1 MDIIL
6 QCVRINN
13 FRSIENMEVDL
24 GAINILIGQNNA
36 GKSNFLGAL
45 DVAFNGSRTISEE
58 DIYIGYNEHMSRNKK
73 AIIDL
78 KICPFNGKDIE
89 KAFSDF
95 WKFDVLDRIFRD
107 LLGADRQVFVK
118 GLDGRKLTR
127 TGGRIDAGGVWG
139 FRIFAVVRQIGQE
152 IEDLGRFDRGHEGC
166 INIRNRN
173 IFERCVV
180 RHLAAHKLQK
190 AQEHAQV
197 EVVFGDSAARLP
209 LDCLVIR

>member
-95 WKFDVLDRIFRD
+95 WTSVFTDKWITIDEINGSYVGIRTIIEFDIKKNDYVIVKKPIIEWNDSIETSKV
-107 LLGADRQVFVK
+107 GKRQQYTS
-118 GLDGRKLTR
+118 DMY
-127 TGGRIDAGGVWG
+127 DY
-139 FRIFAVVRQIGQE
+139 
-152 IEDLGRFDRGHEGC
+152 
-166 INIRNRN
+166 INNY
-173 IFERCVV
+173 
-180 RHLAAHKLQK
+180 
-190 AQEHAQV
+190 
-197 EVVFGDSAARLP
+197 
-209 LDCLVIR
+209 